1 MGKVAFL
8 FAGQGAQH
16 PGMCADL
23 IESEPA
29 ARAVFEA
36 ANGNGEKV
44 VPVSTADYYAGA
56 AGPIAPRPVHSA
68 LDLSRLESVGFHMP
82 DWEEE
87 LGEYLK

>member
-1 MGKVAFL
+1 MLGTHAPY
-8 FAGQGAQH
+8 GTYNCTGSGAVKSW
-16 PGMCADL
+16 AD
-23 IESEPA
+23 I

-36 ANGNGEKV
+36 ANGNGGRV

-56 AGPIAPRPVHSA
+56 EGPVAPRPVHSA

-87 LGEYLK
+87 LGEYLKTLV